1 MPFSLLNFNLQKY
14 VHPVFP
20 TPGIRSTQI
29 RITLVAF
36 VSMDLEGLFNVEIM
50 FDHEADV
57 TFNAATNIFE
67 ESAEAVAI
75 REASSLTLPGFDDLV
90 HSLHDMESVN
100 LFTYCFLACSSF

>member
-1 MPFSLLNFNLQKY
+1 M
-14 VHPVFP
+14 
-20 TPGIRSTQI
+20 
-29 RITLVAF
+29 
-36 VSMDLEGLFNVEIM
+36 EIM

-100 LFTYCFLACSSF
+100 LFTYCFLSMLKFLNEEHPHQKALRRLPLGLAPLCEQGCGQDCRSGCLTLFCTD